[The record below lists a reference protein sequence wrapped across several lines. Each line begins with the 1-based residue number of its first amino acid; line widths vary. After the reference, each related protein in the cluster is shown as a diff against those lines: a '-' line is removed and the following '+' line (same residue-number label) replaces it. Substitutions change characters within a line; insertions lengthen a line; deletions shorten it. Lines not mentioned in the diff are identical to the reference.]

1 MPQGGVQPEG
11 FGEFDQSVPVQ
22 QVGDVVYIGIFLQ
35 RHLHHHGGI
44 LRQLSVLEALR
55 LQIVVHGENVVRHEN
70 DKDRQRHAEDRHK
83 GEIPAVFTM
92 PEMVPPRVSLR
103 LLLFF
108 SPWSRFNS
116 SVRCSFP
123 VGSAPEE
130 GVSFSFFF
138 ASGVPLSL
146 SRLFSPASRREP
158 GSLIC
163 FTWESPPFGSFKKLF
178 VRGSAQSSEEAFH
191 PA

>member
-1 MPQGGVQPEG
+1 MPQGGVQPED

-83 GEIPAVFTM
+83 GEIPGGLHDAGNG
-92 PEMVPPRVSLR
+92 PAEG
-103 LLLFF
+103 LLAPSAFF
-108 SPWSRFNS
+108 L
-116 SVRCSFP
+116 
-123 VGSAPEE
+123 
-130 GVSFSFFF
+130 
-138 ASGVPLSL
+138 PL
-146 SRLFSPASRREP
+146 EP
-158 GSLIC
+158 
-163 FTWESPPFGSFKKLF
+163 F
-178 VRGSAQSSEEAFH
+178 
-191 PA
+191 